1 MTKSES
7 ISLRVTPGI
16 KKALERAA
24 RADQR
29 TIAVFVEV
37 VLAEWLREKGYLR
50 TLDLGAYP
58 DRSKIRP
65 PDWLGNDG

>member
-50 TLDLGAYP
+50 TLDLGV
-58 DRSKIRP
+58 
-65 PDWLGNDG
+65 